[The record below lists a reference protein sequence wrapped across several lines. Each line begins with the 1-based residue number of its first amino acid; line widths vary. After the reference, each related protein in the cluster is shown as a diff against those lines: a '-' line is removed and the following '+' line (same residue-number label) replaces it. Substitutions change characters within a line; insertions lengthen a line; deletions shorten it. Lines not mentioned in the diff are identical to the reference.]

1 MWQSLLSM
9 DAPAVASVAVK
20 ALGYLASLTAAGSA
34 LFLVTFSM
42 PDAETRKAVRRLGL
56 AGACAAA
63 LATLAL
69 VPMGAIFLAGGW
81 PGAFDPVLTRMVV
94 HSPIGESLVVRIV
107 GLVLLSFFFV
117 GRRTATPAAL
127 LGAVAVCVSFAF
139 RGHVLTEPRLV
150 LGVLLTAHLLG
161 LAFWI
166 GAFAPLFW
174 LARQGD
180 ATRAG
185 ALADAFGRR
194 AVWVVAVLASAGA
207 GLLVLLTGNPLGA
220 LAMPYGQFLVVKV
233 SVFVLL
239 LGLAAINRLR
249 LTPALLAGDS
259 RAGVHLQRS
268 IGCEVAAVCVIALTT
283 AALTT
288 LSSPEALE

>member
-81 PGAFDPVLTRMVV
+81 PGALDPVLTRMVAQ
-94 HSPIGESLVVRIV
+94 SPIGESVVIRIAGLALVA
-107 GLVLLSFFFV
+107 LFFV
-117 GRRTATPAAL
+117 RPETAKPVAI
-127 LGAVAVCVSFAF
+127 LGAVTICASFAF
-139 RGHVLTEPRLV
+139 RGHVLAEPRLV
-150 LGVLLTAHLLG
+150 LGVLLTVHLLG
-161 LAFWI
+161 LSFWV
-166 GAFAPLFW
+166 GAFAPLFR

-180 ATRAG
+180 PTCAS

-194 AVWVVAVLASAGA
+194 AVWVVAVLAVAGA
-207 GLLVLLTGNPLGA
+207 GLLVLLTGNPFQA
-220 LAMPYGQFLVVKV
+220 LAMPYGQFLAIKV

-239 LGLAAINRLR
+239 LGLAAYNRLR

-259 RAGVHLQRS
+259 RARVRLQRS

-288 LSSPEALE
+288 LSSPEVLE

>member
-9 DAPAVASVAVK
+9 DAPAVSSVAVK
-20 ALGYLASLTAAGSA
+20 AFGYLASLTAAGSA
-34 LFLVTFSM
+34 LFLVMFSM
-42 PDAETRKAVRRLGL
+42 LDAETRKAVCRLGL
-56 AGACAAA
+56 AGTCAAA
-63 LATLAL
+63 LAGLAL

-94 HSPIGESLVVRIV
+94 QSPVGESLVVRIV

-117 GRRTATPAAL
+117 GRRAATPAAL
-127 LGAVAVCVSFAF
+127 LGAVAVCASFAF
-139 RGHVLTEPRLV
+139 RGHVLTESRLV
-150 LGVLLTAHLLG
+150 LGILLTAHLLG

-166 GAFAPLFW
+166 GAFAPLFR

-194 AVWVVAVLASAGA
+194 ALWVVAVLASAGA

-259 RAGVHLQRS
+259 HAGVLLQRS
-268 IGCEVAAVCVIALTT
+268 IACEVVAVCAIALTT
-283 AALTT
+283 ATLTT
-288 LSSPEALE
+288 VSSPEAPV

>member
-9 DAPAVASVAVK
+9 DAPSVTSVAVK
-20 ALGYLASLTAAGSA
+20 ALGYLASLTAVGSA

-42 PDAETRKAVRRLGL
+42 LDAETRKAVCRLGL

-81 PGAFDPVLTRMVV
+81 PGAFDPMLTRMVV
-94 HSPIGESLVVRIV
+94 QSPIGESVVIRIV
-107 GLVLLSFFFV
+107 GLALVTFSFV
-117 GRRTATPAAL
+117 GRRSENPVAL
-127 LGAVAVCVSFAF
+127 LGAFTVCASFAL
-139 RGHVLTEPRLV
+139 RGHVLAEPRLL

-166 GAFAPLFW
+166 GAFAPLFR
-174 LARQGD
+174 LARQGEPM
-180 ATRAG
+180 RAG

-194 AVWVVAVLASAGA
+194 AVWVVAVLAAAGV
-207 GLLVLLTGNPLGA
+207 GLLLLLTGNPLDA
-220 LAMPYGQFLVVKV
+220 LALPYGQFLAIKV

-239 LGLAAINRLR
+239 LGLAAFNRFR

-259 RAGVHLQRS
+259 RAGARLQRS
-268 IGCEVAAVCVIALTT
+268 IACEFAVVCVIALTT
-283 AALTT
+283 ATLTSV
-288 LSSPEALE
+288 SSPEAPM